1 MTKSPRLSLRFAF
14 GRVKGHTWN
23 YCAEGGRAWERGYSL
38 PVFCALSLASE
49 FPHNIFSSNIHKN
62 VYVRVD
68 DVVCSQVEST
78 LIIIIGPSVWQLLSH
93 VENSVVV
100 HQMHSNS
107 ALIGKYNPIILDYSF
122 FTSAPIIPKEIHE

>member
-1 MTKSPRLSLRFAF
+1 M
-14 GRVKGHTWN
+14 
-23 YCAEGGRAWERGYSL
+23 
-38 PVFCALSLASE
+38 ASE
-49 FPHNIFSSNIHKN
+49 FPHNNSFFSSNIHKN
-62 VYVRVD
+62 VYVCVD

-100 HQMHSNS
+100 HQMHSN
-107 ALIGKYNPIILDYSF
+107 LGKYNPIILDYSF